1 MTGKAGV
8 EAEALKGYTLISYK
22 DNRQHPKLGTVR
34 GVEET
39 KEVHFQNHQL
49 RKGPS
54 GAPGSG
60 DGRGAASDTLPLRGW
75 GPSPPSNPESQV
87 GSCGALC
94 SESHME

>member
-1 MTGKAGV
+1 M

-22 DNRQHPKLGTVR
+22 DNRQHPKTGHSE

-54 GAPGSG
+54 GALAAGME
-60 DGRGAASDTLPLRGW
+60 GAASDTLPLRAG

-87 GSCGALC
+87 GSCVVLVL
-94 SESHME
+94 